1 MSAALS
7 NQHFIQP
14 SLAAEGDPLNK
25 GPQIQGWEMTWTKN
39 DEGSLETCMEQI
51 GESFD
56 CWHKSS
62 DSDEGSRS
70 PPTPSSGHDSLAG
83 GTSQMPSHDH
93 EKNFYGEPQA
103 SLILEGLDFD
113 SGRTSD
119 RCGSVKNHNFEDE
132 PPPPKRMSRCSVRGN
147 ESNLT
152 PPGHFSF
159 SNTSRSRFVGS
170 AFWGLIGTKVGPPNS

>member
-1 MSAALS
+1 MKVVLKLVWNRSVRAS
-7 NQHFIQP
+7 TVGTN
-14 SLAAEGDPLNK
+14 
-25 GPQIQGWEMTWTKN
+25 PQIQTEVLAVPQPHHQGMTALP
-39 DEGSLETCMEQI
+39 GV
-51 GESFD
+51 
-56 CWHKSS
+56 
-62 DSDEGSRS
+62 
-70 PPTPSSGHDSLAG
+70 
-83 GTSQMPSHDH
+83 TSQMLSHDH
-93 EKNFYGEPQA
+93 EKNFYGESQA

-147 ESNLT
+147 ELNLT

-170 AFWGLIGTKVGPPNS
+170 AFWGLIGTKVGPPIS